1 MRRTGL
7 LLASVSALLALA
19 SASALATGSTGAS
32 TTTGVTTTPTGP
44 TGTTGA
50 SGPKVKPHL
59 VSCPAGVASL
69 PSSAQWVWSAFGKP
83 ASSGGGVSY
92 SQSGG
97 NGTWSG
103 GSAHGTICSE
113 NQGGGKPKR
122 SIVLKVS
129 GASKLTPGLTRGGL
143 LGIGIT
149 LQVTVSKSGDPDGCP
164 VGSTGKVTL
173 FASYYSTH
181 SDRASIAFNGACTG
195 WNESF
200 SGSILHVEISN
211 NGAMIRPG

>member
-1 MRRTGL
+1 MQRTGL
-7 LLASVSALLALA
+7 LLASVSAVLALA
-19 SASALATGSTGAS
+19 SASALATGSTGPS
-32 TTTGVTTTPTGP
+32 TSTGVSMTPTGP
-44 TGTTGA
+44 TGATGT
-50 SGPKVKPHL
+50 SGPEVKPHL

-69 PSSAQWVWSAFGKP
+69 PARAQWVWSAYGKP
-83 ASSGGGVSY
+83 ASSGGSVSY
-92 SQSGG
+92 SQTGG

-122 SIVLKVS
+122 SIVLKVA
-129 GASKLTPGLTRGGL
+129 GASKLTPGITRGGL

-149 LQVTVSKSGDPDGCP
+149 LHVTVIKSGDPNVCP
-164 VGSTGKVTL
+164 VGSTGTVTL

-181 SDRASIAFNGACTG
+181 RDRASIVYNGTCSS

-200 SGSILHVEISN
+200 SGSILHVGISN
-211 NGAMIRPG
+211 SGHMIRPG

>member
-7 LLASVSALLALA
+7 LLASVSAVLALA
-19 SASALATGSTGAS
+19 SASALATGSTGP
-32 TTTGVTTTPTGP
+32 TTA
-44 TGTTGA
+44 TGA
-50 SGPKVKPHL
+50 SGPTATGPTGASGPHVTPHL

-69 PSSAQWVWSAFGKP
+69 PASAQWVWSAFGKP
-83 ASSGGGVSY
+83 ASSAGGVSY
-92 SQSGG
+92 SQTGG

-113 NQGGGKPKR
+113 NQGGGEPKR
-122 SIVLKVS
+122 SIVMKVS
-129 GASKLTPGLTRGGL
+129 GGSKLKPGLTRGGL
-143 LGIGIT
+143 LGVGIT
-149 LQVTVSKSGDPDGCP
+149 LQVTVSKSGDPDVCP
-164 VGSTGKVTL
+164 VGSTGTATL

-181 SDRASIAFNGACTG
+181 SDRASIVFNGTCTG

-211 NGAMIRPG
+211 HGAMIRPG

>member
-1 MRRTGL
+1 L
-7 LLASVSALLALA
+7 VLALPAAVLALA
-19 SASALATGSTGAS
+19 STSALATGSS
-32 TTTGVTTTPTGP
+32 
-44 TGTTGA
+44 GTTGA
-50 SGPKVKPHL
+50 SGPTAPTGTTGATVPTGTSGPTVKPHI
-59 VSCPAGVASL
+59 VACPAGVASL
-69 PSSAQWVWSAFGKP
+69 PAKAEWVWSAYGKP
-83 ASSGGGVSY
+83 SSSAGKVSY
-92 SQSGG
+92 SQTGG

-103 GSAHGTICSE
+103 GAAQGTICSE

-129 GASKLTPGLTRGGL
+129 GGSKLTPGLTRGGL
-143 LGIGIT
+143 LGVGIT
-149 LQVTVSKSGDPDGCP
+149 FGVTVSKSGDPDVCP
-164 VGSTGKVTL
+164 VGSTGTVTL

-181 SDRASIAFNGACTG
+181 SDKASMTFAGTCAG